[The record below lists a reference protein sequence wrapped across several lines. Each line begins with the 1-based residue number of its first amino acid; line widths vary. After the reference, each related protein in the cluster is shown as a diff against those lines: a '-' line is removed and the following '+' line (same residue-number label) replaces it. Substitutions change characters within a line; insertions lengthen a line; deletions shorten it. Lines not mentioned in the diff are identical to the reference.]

1 MVQASTN
8 RDASPPH
15 PEGNFERAFD
25 AHLKGALDGAVA
37 GYQEVVAAQPT
48 HVDAWGN
55 LCIALCNLGRAEEAA
70 EAGRRALALRPDI
83 AALNINLAAA
93 LKVLGQFGDAA
104 RAGAGDCA

>member
-8 RDASPPH
+8 RDAFPPH
-15 PEGNFERAFD
+15 PEGSFERAFD
-25 AHLKGALDGAVA
+25 THLKDALDGAVA
-37 GYQEVVAAQPT
+37 GHREVAAAQPT

-83 AALNINLAAA
+83 VALNINLAAA